1 MAAGPKPPD
10 ARGTAERA
18 PTAADRFRCALLAPT
33 QCKDVY
39 LQIASEFGASLQ
51 VPFNCVR
58 QGQIEGQKWIE
69 QHPGWRIERWK
80 CPAAEMID
88 VNL

>member
-1 MAAGPKPPD
+1 MLQPIVLSV
-10 ARGTAERA
+10 
-18 PTAADRFRCALLAPT
+18 CMLLAPT
-33 QCKDVY
+33 QCKDVH
-39 LQIASEFGASLQ
+39 LQTASEFGASLQ

-80 CPAAEMID
+80 CPPVDRREVSFCAWPA
-88 VNL
+88 